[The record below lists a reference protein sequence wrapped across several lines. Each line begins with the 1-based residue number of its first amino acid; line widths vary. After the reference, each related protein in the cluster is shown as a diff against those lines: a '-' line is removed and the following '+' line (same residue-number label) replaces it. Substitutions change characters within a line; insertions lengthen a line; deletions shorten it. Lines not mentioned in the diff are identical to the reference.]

1 MHTPRRNSGMIIPT
15 LIMATIAVIL
25 LVLGY
30 QRGNGEHI
38 IGVKSGIKVL
48 IEIFPL
54 LIFSLI
60 VAGMIQILL
69 PKELLSKWVGTE
81 SGMRGILIGA
91 FAGSLTP
98 GGPYV
103 TLPIVSGLLRSG
115 ASVGTTVAFLTGWS
129 LWAFSRLP
137 IEMGIVGWKFALV
150 RLASTF
156 IFPPLAGLIAQLFFS
171 GTRLT

>member
-1 MHTPRRNSGMIIPT
+1 MVIPT

-25 LVLGY
+25 LILGY

-38 IGVKSGIKVL
+38 TGVKSGVTVL

-54 LIFSLI
+54 LIFSFI
-60 VAGMIQILL
+60 VAGMVQILL
-69 PKELLSKWVGTE
+69 PKELLSKWVGAE
-81 SGMRGILIGA
+81 SGMRGIFIGA

-103 TLPIVSGLLRSG
+103 ILPLASGLLRSG

-129 LWAFSRLP
+129 LWALSRLP
-137 IEMGIVGWKFALV
+137 LEIGIMGWKFALV
-150 RLASTF
+150 RIASTF
-156 IFPPLAGLIAQLFFS
+156 IFPPIAGLLAQTFFS
-171 GTRLT
+171 GTRLM